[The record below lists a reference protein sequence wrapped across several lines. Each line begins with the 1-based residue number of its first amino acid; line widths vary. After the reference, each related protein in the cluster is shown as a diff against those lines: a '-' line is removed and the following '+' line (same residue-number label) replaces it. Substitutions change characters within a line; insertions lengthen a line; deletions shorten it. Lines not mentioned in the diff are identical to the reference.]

1 MGSVNGK
8 PDKCLTYKQ
17 SAFCHGIV
25 QGLSQTEAYRVG
37 FPGTK
42 MSTKTMKEAA
52 SRLMQN
58 SNVIATIEELKAP
71 VVAKVRYDFEEWL
84 NELQAVAF
92 FDPRKLFDD
101 SGKPLDVSDIPE
113 DVAPAIAG
121 FEANEIKVGTGDD
134 AKVLGTTR
142 KYKLANKLQA
152 LQLFGRATG
161 YLQDKVVTP
170 TSELEQTSTEML
182 LAMRDEL
189 LARKAALGKQKSLRA
204 PLPGSLEPQGH
215 YWKAPPPQR

>member
-1 MGSVNGK
+1 MSDVNGK
-8 PDKCLTYKQ
+8 SDKALTHKQ
-17 SAFCHGIV
+17 EDFARGIV
-25 QGLSQTEAYRVG
+25 RGMTQLEAYRTAY
-37 FPGTK
+37 PGTK
-42 MSTKTMKEAA
+42 MSVKTMKEAA
-52 SRLMQN
+52 SRLMRN

-71 VVAKVRYDFEEWL
+71 VVAKVRYNFEEWL

-189 LARKAALGKQKSLRA
+189 LAWKAAREAKIIE
-204 PLPGSLEPQGH
+204 GSAAGQS
-215 YWKAPPPQR
+215 